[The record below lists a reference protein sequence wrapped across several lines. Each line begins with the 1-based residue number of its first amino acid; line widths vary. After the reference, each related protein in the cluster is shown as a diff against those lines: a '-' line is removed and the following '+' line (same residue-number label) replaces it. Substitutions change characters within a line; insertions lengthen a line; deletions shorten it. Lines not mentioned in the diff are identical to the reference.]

1 MKTLRR
7 VVSLFLVTVLLLSFP
22 LTAFAAPAAVPS
34 VSEYI
39 FDTLLSANGVDTS
52 LSGVQ
57 SWLGSWTGYDDY
69 LEQGKRGELGSYSQ
83 WLYDRQYNGE
93 NAEIKAKAREQIDAM
108 TDWMNMDWADVG
120 GQDITLGTFSLASE
134 DGR

>member
-69 LEQGKRGELGSYSQ
+69 WSKESVGNLGHTVNGYMTGSTTGKMLKS
-83 WLYDRQYNGE
+83 RQRPVN
-93 NAEIKAKAREQIDAM
+93 KL
-108 TDWMNMDWADVG
+108 
-120 GQDITLGTFSLASE
+120 TL
-134 DGR
+134 

>member
-22 LTAFAAPAAVPS
+22 LTSFAASAAVPS

-39 FDTLLSANGVDTS
+39 FDTLLSANGIDTT
-52 LSGVQ
+52 LTGVK

-69 LEQGKRGELGSYSQ
+69 LEKGKRGELGAYSQ
-83 WLYDRQYNGE
+83 WL
-93 NAEIKAKAREQIDAM
+93 IILAR
-108 TDWMNMDWADVG
+108 
-120 GQDITLGTFSLASE
+120 
-134 DGR
+134 